1 MPGASGGL
9 GGWGCL
15 LLLGLCSWTAARAES
30 PNPIRNLRADGQ
42 TNSSITLSWE
52 PPEDTDPQGY
62 TYWVQWTGAGG
73 SSENTSTADPSC
85 LVGGLAAASSYV
97 FFVWPEKNGVSGVR
111 VNGTFSTAP
120 NPVRRIK
127 VVTQTPSSITLSWA
141 ALEDQGN
148 VIYWVQWT
156 APGRNPENGST
167 PQTRFTLDGLEPG
180 TLYHL
185 SVWVEKNGVSSS
197 RENLTAATAP
207 NPIRNLRADGQTNS
221 SITLSWEPPEDTDPQ
236 GYTYWVQWTG
246 AGGSSENTSTAD
258 PSCLVGGLAAASSYV
273 FFVWP
278 EKNGVSGD
286 RVNDT
291 FSTAP
296 SPIRNLR
303 ADGQTNS
310 SITLS
315 WEPPEDTDPQGYTY
329 WVQWTGAGGSSEN
342 TSTADPSCLVGGL
355 AAASSYVF
363 FVWPEKNG
371 VSGVRVNGTFST
383 APSPIRNLRADGQT
397 NSSITLS
404 WEPPEDTDPQG
415 YTYWVQWTGAGGS
428 SENTS
433 TADPSCLVGGLAAA
447 SSYVFFVWPE
457 KNGVSGDRVNDTFST
472 APSPIR
478 NLRADGQTN
487 SSITLSWEPPED
499 TDPQGYTYWV
509 QWTGAGGSS
518 ENTSTADPS
527 CLVGGLAAASSY
539 VFFVWPEK
547 NGVSGDRVNDTFSTA
562 PSPIRN
568 LRADGQTN
576 SSITLSWEPPEDTD
590 PQGYT
595 YWVQWTGAGGS
606 SENTST
612 ADPSCLV
619 GGLAAASSYVFFVW
633 PEKNGVSGDRVKLT
647 ASTAPSP
654 VRSLKVDT
662 QTTSSITLSWAAPED
677 QGNYTYWVQWTAAG
691 GNPES
696 RSTAQTTYIVEGLDP
711 GTVCHL
717 SVWVEKNGVIS
728 SRENLTAAT
737 APSPIRNLRADGQT
751 NSSITLSWEPPEDT
765 DPQGYI
771 YWVQWTGAG
780 GSSENTSTADPSC
793 LVGGLAAA
801 SSYVFFVWPEKNG
814 VSGDRVNDTFSTAPN
829 PIRNLRADGQTNSS
843 ITLSWEPP
851 EDTDPQGYTYW
862 VQWTGA
868 GGSSE
873 NTSTADPSCLVGGL
887 AAASSYVFFVWP
899 EKNGVSGDR
908 VNDTFSTAPSP
919 VRSLKVDT
927 QTTSSI
933 TLSWAAPEDQGNYTY
948 WVQWTAAG
956 GNPESRSTA
965 QTTYIVERLD
975 PGTLYLF
982 SVCAEQN
989 GVRGSWQ
996 PLNIST
1002 APNAV
1007 LSLKNETQTNDSVTL
1022 WWEAPSDPRSG
1033 DYTYQLRWGP
1043 GGQESQAQT
1052 KGTSY
1057 RVGALTPGTLYNF
1070 SVWAEV
1076 NEVASSSQQLWAS
1089 TAPVPVIITSC
1100 TSTSGGYGVVLTW
1113 PCPLGGSEAFRLEV
1127 GGQQS
1132 SWDGS
1137 SCRTD
1142 ASAAMSAIMWGLQ
1155 PARSYP
1161 ATVTTF
1167 WDGLAALSAPVT
1179 CHTDSAGVIA
1189 GSIVGVLLL
1198 LLLVGLL
1205 LFFLKKRK
1213 QSEKQPAPASMQV
1226 YSFPLD
1232 MPVEDFAEHV
1242 KENEKNSNYGFAVEY
1257 QQLALEDPSHPQT
1270 VASAPENSAKNRY
1283 RNVLPYDWSR
1293 VALQPLLGE
1302 PGSDYINASFIPGLC
1317 SPREFIAT
1325 QGPLPQTV
1333 GDFWRLVW
1341 EQQSRTLVMLT
1352 SCTESGR
1359 VKCEHYWPLDAQP
1372 CTHGLLQVSLE
1383 GEEVAENW
1391 TVRDLRLRHLQEG
1404 RTLSVRQF
1412 HYTTWPDHGVPHSPD
1427 PLLAFQKMFRQHLA
1441 QNARQGPPILHCSAG
1456 VGRTGTLIALDVLL
1470 QQLER
1475 DGVLGPFSFVRRMR
1489 DSRPLMVQTESQYVF
1504 LHQCLLSAL
1513 QSLPRGPTQEPTY
1526 ENLPRE
1532 EVPSPAQE
1540 PTYENL
1546 PREEVPSPTQE
1557 PTYENLPREE
1567 VPSPAQEPTYKLL
1580 WYKDEDVAPLQAP
1593 QSEA

>member
-1 MPGASGGL
+1 MATKTGTAWTPQDRRREVGKWPQGSSPDDKTGACAAGQQPGQNVSDPRGGHAHT
-9 GGWGCL
+9 CHIN
-15 LLLGLCSWTAARAES
+15 SQES
-30 PNPIRNLRADGQ
+30 PSPIRNLRADGQ

-197 RENLTAATAP
+197 RENLTAATA
-207 NPIRNLRADGQTNS
+207 
-221 SITLSWEPPEDTDPQ
+221 
-236 GYTYWVQWTG
+236 
-246 AGGSSENTSTAD
+246 
-258 PSCLVGGLAAASSYV
+258 
-273 FFVWP
+273 
-278 EKNGVSGD
+278 
-286 RVNDT
+286 
-291 FSTAP
+291 
-296 SPIRNLR
+296 
-303 ADGQTNS
+303 
-310 SITLS
+310 
-315 WEPPEDTDPQGYTY
+315 
-329 WVQWTGAGGSSEN
+329 
-342 TSTADPSCLVGGL
+342 
-355 AAASSYVF
+355 
-363 FVWPEKNG
+363 
-371 VSGVRVNGTFST
+371 
-383 APSPIRNLRADGQT
+383 
-397 NSSITLS
+397 
-404 WEPPEDTDPQG
+404 
-415 YTYWVQWTGAGGS
+415 
-428 SENTS
+428 
-433 TADPSCLVGGLAAA
+433 
-447 SSYVFFVWPE
+447 
-457 KNGVSGDRVNDTFST
+457 
-472 APSPIR
+472 
-478 NLRADGQTN
+478 
-487 SSITLSWEPPED
+487 
-499 TDPQGYTYWV
+499 
-509 QWTGAGGSS
+509 
-518 ENTSTADPS
+518 
-527 CLVGGLAAASSY
+527 
-539 VFFVWPEK
+539 
-547 NGVSGDRVNDTFSTA
+547 
-562 PSPIRN
+562 
-568 LRADGQTN
+568 
-576 SSITLSWEPPEDTD
+576 
-590 PQGYT
+590 
-595 YWVQWTGAGGS
+595 
-606 SENTST
+606 
-612 ADPSCLV
+612 
-619 GGLAAASSYVFFVW
+619 AASSYVFFVW

-677 QGNYTYWVQWTAAG
+677 QGNHTYWVQWTAAG

-728 SRENLTAAT
+728 SRENLTAA
-737 APSPIRNLRADGQT
+737 
-751 NSSITLSWEPPEDT
+751 
-765 DPQGYI
+765 
-771 YWVQWTGAG
+771 
-780 GSSENTSTADPSC
+780 
-793 LVGGLAAA
+793 
-801 SSYVFFVWPEKNG
+801 
-814 VSGDRVNDTFSTAPN
+814 
-829 PIRNLRADGQTNSS
+829 
-843 ITLSWEPP
+843 
-851 EDTDPQGYTYW
+851 
-862 VQWTGA
+862 
-868 GGSSE
+868 
-873 NTSTADPSCLVGGL
+873 
-887 AAASSYVFFVWP
+887 
-899 EKNGVSGDR
+899 
-908 VNDTFSTAPSP
+908 TAPSP

-1033 DYTYQLRWGP
+1033 DYTYQLQWGP

-1142 ASAAMSAIMWGLQ
+1142 ASAAMSAIVWGLQ

-1293 VALQPLLGE
+1293 VALQPLPGE

-1441 QNARQGPPILHCSAG
+1441 QNARQGPPILHCRLCCGEHCPPVVLA
-1456 VGRTGTLIALDVLL
+1456 TGCCRGNLL
-1470 QQLER
+1470 GSHPARVEPVAAPRNLGHR
-1475 DGVLGPFSFVRRMR
+1475 FPRPSSPAPGLGPGDGPGKCKVPGLTREAGTTGPSMPRAGRSSLCAAAGPEGLWELEFFVVRR
-1489 DSRPLMVQTESQYVF
+1489 
-1504 LHQCLLSAL
+1504 HQ
-1513 QSLPRGPTQEPTY
+1513 
-1526 ENLPRE
+1526 
-1532 EVPSPAQE
+1532 
-1540 PTYENL
+1540 
-1546 PREEVPSPTQE
+1546 
-1557 PTYENLPREE
+1557 
-1567 VPSPAQEPTYKLL
+1567 
-1580 WYKDEDVAPLQAP
+1580 
-1593 QSEA
+1593 